1 MFLGVGKKKQ
11 HLVVVSGFGN
21 FWFPSLVK
29 NRNSFGY
36 FRVVHPDWS
45 GLTRFFSQKLGPS
58 VGPRCYWRF
67 SYQSCSSEWFVTV
80 FHDFKEAG
88 SLFLNCFFQVSTLP
102 FVDWSSK
109 SISGSFW
116 RQVWQWPR
124 FTNDARKQW
133 TKTSCLALNWNTSD
147 QPKFSQ
153 SGSRREG
160 LQGTTAR
167 GMSTTQSSYI

>member
-1 MFLGVGKKKQ
+1 MNEFR
-11 HLVVVSGFGN
+11 N

-29 NRNSFGY
+29 NSIRLAISGF
-36 FRVVHPDWS
+36 VHPDWS
-45 GLTRFFSQKLGPS
+45 GLLGFFSQKLGPS
-58 VGPRCYWRF
+58 VEPRCDWDSRTELLFWMICYRVSRF
-67 SYQSCSSEWFVTV
+67 WGIRQFVV
-80 FHDFKEAG
+80 EL
-88 SLFLNCFFQVSTLP
+88 LFQGSTLP